1 MNRKHSQ
8 LGATIAE
15 AAITVVA
22 LFTLI
27 LGAVDF
33 GRAFSIYENLT
44 DAAREGARFA
54 VAPDPASEILPSGS
68 QVQSYVAPFLAAD
81 NVSGTVTVTST
92 SHVINSVTTT
102 YTQVTVQAPYKF
114 LFFPF
119 GTVNISSSSEMRNE
133 TN

>member
-1 MNRKHSQ
+1 MKKKQSQ
-8 LGATIAE
+8 RGATVAE
-15 AAITVVA
+15 AALTAVT

-33 GRAFSIYENLT
+33 GRAFSIYEDLT
-44 DAAREGARFA
+44 NAAREGARYA
-54 VAPDPASEILPSGS
+54 VAPDPASEILPSS
-68 QVQSYVAPFLAAD
+68 AQVQSYVSPFLSAN
-81 NVSGTVTVTST
+81 NVSGTVTVSST
-92 SHVINSVTTT
+92 SHVINGVTTT

-119 GTVNISSSSEMRNE
+119 ATVNISSKSEMRNE